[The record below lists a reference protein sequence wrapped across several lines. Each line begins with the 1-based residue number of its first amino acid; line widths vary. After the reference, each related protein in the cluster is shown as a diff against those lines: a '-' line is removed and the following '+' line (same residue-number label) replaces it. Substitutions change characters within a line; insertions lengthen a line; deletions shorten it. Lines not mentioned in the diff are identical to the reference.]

1 MSSIAEFY
9 SRNLAAEV
17 LKGTQQKFRAGGTVT
32 LAPPGYLN
40 VRNVVSGYEVRTVE
54 LDPERAAHIKW
65 AFEAYATGDWSL
77 NSLALELQG
86 RGLTQRSTKKRPAG
100 RPFLP
105 NALHNI
111 LRNRYY
117 LGFVRYRG
125 VESDGKHTALID
137 AEVFEA
143 VQRVLI
149 NHRVSGERSYRRQH
163 YLSGSLVCGRCR
175 SRLGYGLSTGR
186 TGESYGYSFASAATP
201 NAPPARFGIYQ
212 S

>member
-40 VRNVVSGYEVRTVE
+40 VRKLIDGYEVRTVE
-54 LDPERAAHIKW
+54 VDPDHAEHICW
-65 AFEAYATGDWSL
+65 GLRGLRDRQVDA
-77 NSLALELQG
+77 NSLALELQV
-86 RGLTQRSTKKRPAG
+86 RGLTQRATKKRSAG
-100 RPFLP
+100 RPFPP

-125 VESDGKHTALID
+125 VESDGKHRPLVDIET
-137 AEVFEA
+137 FEQ
-143 VQRVLI
+143 VQRVLE
-149 NHRVSGERSYRRQH
+149 NHRVAGERSNRRQH
-163 YLSGSLVCGRCR
+163 YLTGSLV
-175 SRLGYGLSTGR
+175 
-186 TGESYGYSFASAATP
+186 SADVARADSAT
-201 NAPPARFGIYQ
+201 A
-212 S
+212 